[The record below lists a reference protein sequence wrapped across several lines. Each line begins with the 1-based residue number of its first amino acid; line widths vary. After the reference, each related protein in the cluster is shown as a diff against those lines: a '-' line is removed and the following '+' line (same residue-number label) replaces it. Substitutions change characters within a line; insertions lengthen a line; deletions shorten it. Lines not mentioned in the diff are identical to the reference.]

1 MIGALIYLQMQS
13 VRNRLRMRLR
23 RLKKPRYLAG
33 AAVGAAYFYFF
44 FFRGLFGGR
53 SSPAAAADAAVPE
66 TLLLFELIGA
76 LALFLMVLSAWI
88 FPHERAA
95 LLFSEAEI
103 AFLFPAPVTR
113 RTLIHFKLLRS
124 QIAILFT
131 TFFLTLVS
139 GRFGQGGKAWIH
151 AAGWWLI
158 LSTLSLHTLAA
169 SFARTRL
176 LELGV
181 SNWRR
186 RILVLAAV
194 GLLVA
199 AVLLWVKSAVP
210 APAESDFA
218 SIEALKYYLRHAL
231 ESGPA
236 LYALIP
242 FRLIARP
249 YLAPDAAAFVAAFI
263 PAAVLML
270 LHYWWVVRAD
280 VAFEEASVELSRKFA
295 ERIAAVRAGGGWHS
309 VDKPKK
315 RKSPPFALQPT
326 GIYAVAF
333 LWKNL
338 ISAGHAFTLRTWIF
352 LALFAV
358 CAGVPIGLTSSS
370 TGWLLPAVGILTVLF
385 TGYSVLLGPALL
397 RQDLRQDLAN
407 ADILKM
413 YPLRGWQVVLGEL
426 LAPAAILTGVQ
437 WCLVLLAAA
446 TFSRFPD
453 DNPIPLSTRLSLGA
467 TVAILAPMVNLVSL
481 LIPNAS
487 VLLFPAWMQT
497 GRQHVGGIEV
507 MGQRLIFM
515 IGSVLVFAFALVP
528 AAVLFGLVYFF
539 VQMFLGEMLA
549 APFGAVI
556 AAIVLAAEASLAIWW
571 MGRLFERFDLSAEM
585 AG

>member
-1 MIGALIYLQMQS
+1 MIGALLYLQLES
-13 VRNRLRMRLR
+13 IKNRLRMRLR
-23 RLKKPRYLAG
+23 RLKKPKYLAG

-44 FFRGLFGGR
+44 FFRNLFGGR
-53 SSPAAAADAAVPE
+53 RSVAAEADAASTE
-66 TLLLFELIGA
+66 TLLLFEWVGA

-151 AAGWWLI
+151 AAGWWLV

-181 SNWRR
+181 TNWRR
-186 RILVLAAV
+186 RVAVLSVVA
-194 GLLVA
+194 LLVA
-199 AVLLWVKSAVP
+199 AVWRWVKFAVP
-210 APAESDFA
+210 APAASDFA
-218 SIEALKYYLRHAL
+218 DLEALKYYLRHAM

-242 FRLIARP
+242 FRLVVRP
-249 YLAPDAAAFVAAFI
+249 YLAPDAAAFVVASM
-263 PAAVLML
+263 PAVVLML

-295 ERIAAVRAGGGWHS
+295 ERIAAVRAGGAWHS
-309 VDKPKK
+309 ADKPRK
-315 RKSPPFALQPT
+315 RKSPPFALRPT
-326 GIYAVAF
+326 GIRAIAF

-338 ISAGHAFTLRTWIF
+338 ISAGQAFTLRTWIF

-358 CAGVPIGLTSSS
+358 CAGIPIGLSSS
-370 TGWLLPAVGILTVLF
+370 SNGWLLPAIGIMTVIF
-385 TGYSVLLGPALL
+385 TGYSLFLGPAIL

-407 ADILKM
+407 ADILKT

-437 WCLVLLAAA
+437 WCLVLLATA
-446 TFSRFPD
+446 TFSRFPE
-453 DNPIPLSTRLSLGA
+453 DNPIPLSTRLSLGSG
-467 TVAILAPMVNLVSL
+467 VAIVVPMLNLVSL
-481 LIPNAS
+481 VIPNAS
-487 VLLFPAWMQT
+487 ALLFPAWMQT

-515 IGSVLVFAFALVP
+515 LGSVLVFGFALVP
-528 AAVLFGLVYFF
+528 AAVLFGLVFFF
-539 VQMFLGEMLA
+539 VRIFLGVIVAVPL
-549 APFGAVI
+549 GAVV
-556 AAIVLAAEASLAIWW
+556 AATVLAAEGALAICW
-571 MGRLFERFDLSAEM
+571 MGRLFERFDLSSES